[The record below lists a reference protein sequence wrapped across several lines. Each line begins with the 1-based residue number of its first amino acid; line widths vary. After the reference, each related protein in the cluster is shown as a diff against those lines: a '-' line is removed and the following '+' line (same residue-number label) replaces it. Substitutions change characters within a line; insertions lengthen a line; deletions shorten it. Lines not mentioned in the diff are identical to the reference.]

1 MPRLLIG
8 LAAAIMIF
16 TSSIA
21 SAETDE
27 AEGFA
32 VSGVI
37 KVKKTGTIYLQ
48 LLSSAEFE
56 QKGKHEKQNESRE
69 ETPRV
74 PATGELMIEVGAQ
87 ELKQGQVTFL
97 FEKIPPGVYAI
108 QGFLDVN
115 GNGKFDMG
123 SFGPKEPWG
132 NYRSAR
138 PSFRGPKFSE
148 MQFEIDRDMTDIVF
162 EIK

>member
-1 MPRLLIG
+1 MPRWLIG
-8 LAAAIMIF
+8 LASVMLIF
-16 TSSIA
+16 APAIA
-21 SAETDE
+21 SAEADE

-56 QKGKHEKQNESRE
+56 REGKRDKKRESQKEA
-69 ETPRV
+69 TRV
-74 PATGELMIEVGAQ
+74 PATGELMIEVGEQ
-87 ELKQGQVTFL
+87 ELKQGDVPFA
-97 FEKIPPGVYAI
+97 FERIPPGVYAI
-108 QGFLDVN
+108 QAFLDKN

-132 NYRSAR
+132 NYRNVR
-138 PSFRGPKFSE
+138 PTFRGPKFSE